1 MATQR
6 TLSRLQNYVWIFL
19 YGGLLT
25 LVLGLATRGYDA
37 DTGWVLIAVGGVVAL
52 VGLILIFVRARLQPD
67 SASTSRRQQ
76 P

>member
-6 TLSRLQNYVWIFL
+6 TLSRLQTFVWVFL

-25 LVLGLATRGYDA
+25 LVLGLATRDYDA
-37 DTGWVLIAVGGVVAL
+37 DTAWVLVAIGGIVAFA
-52 VGLILIFVRARLQPD
+52 GFILIFVRARFQPE
-67 SASTSRRQQ
+67 SAPSSGRQ